1 MTPKL
6 RQLRALLAVA
16 QTGRV
21 AKAAVQLGV
30 SQPAVTRAI
39 QSLEDQIGVKL
50 FDRTRERMV
59 ATRLGTIVIDRA
71 ERAFDHLSGAD
82 GELSRLMRTAGREES
97 TQQLSR
103 FVSNHE
109 LNAVIMI
116 GDVHSVTSAAA
127 RLGVSQPAVNRSLRN
142 LEQRLGLRLFD
153 RTAQG
158 MIPTSGGE
166 ALIRRAKLA
175 LVEID
180 QAMEE
185 VANLGGH
192 ARGRVAIGVLPLSRV
207 YMVPMAVTRLLKEF
221 SEADIVIVDGVY
233 DQLLAD
239 LCNGDIDMIVGT
251 LRDPSPVEGIKSEK
265 LFEDGMVMAART
277 GHPIFDNDNITFEH
291 LKGLEWV
298 VPHTGVPLR
307 NQFNDLLRDNGV
319 DLPQHPIETGSI
331 SVTRTIAMGSDRLVA
346 VSRSQIHHEEK
357 YGLLKPLLLAT
368 NVPKRPIG
376 VVTRTDY
383 VPTPVVTTLLKYL
396 REVGQEIS
404 ASYE

>member
-1 MTPKL
+1 MIPKL

-21 AKAAVQLGV
+21 AKAAIGLNV

-39 QSLEDQIGVKL
+39 QSLENEIGVRL
-50 FDRTRERMV
+50 FDRTRDGMV
-59 ATRLGTIVIDRA
+59 PTRLGAIVVDRGT
-71 ERAFDHLSGAD
+71 RAFDHLIGAEA
-82 GELSRLMRTAGREES
+82 ELNRLIQSAGPES
-97 TQQLSR
+97 SAQQLSR

-116 GDVHSVTSAAA
+116 SDVHSVTSAAV

-158 MIPTSGGE
+158 MIPTLGGD

-175 LVEID
+175 LREIN
-180 QAMEE
+180 QGMEE
-185 VANLGGH
+185 IANIGGQ

-207 YMVPMAVTRLLKEF
+207 YMVPMAVTRLLKNF
-221 SEADIVIVDGVY
+221 PEADIIIVDAGY

-239 LCNGDIDMIVGT
+239 LCNGDIDLIVGT
-251 LRDPSPVEGIKSEK
+251 LRDPSPVEGITSEK
-265 LFEDGMVMAART
+265 FFENGMVIAART

-291 LKGLEWV
+291 LKGLEWI

-307 NQFNDLLRDNGV
+307 DQFNDLLKDNGV
-319 DLPQHPIETGSI
+319 EMPKHPIETGSI

-357 YGLLKPLLLAT
+357 YGLLKPLSLAT

-376 VVTRTDY
+376 AVTRTDY
-383 VPTPVVTTLLKYL
+383 VPTPAVTALLDHL
-396 REVGQEIS
+396 RAVGKEIS
-404 ASYE
+404 NSYE

>member
-21 AKAAVQLGV
+21 AKAAVRLNI

-39 QSLEDQIGVKL
+39 QSLEIEIGVTL

-59 ATRLGTIVIDRA
+59 PTRLGAVIVDRA
-71 ERAFDHLSGAD
+71 ERAFDHLISVEQ
-82 GELSRLMRTAGREES
+82 ELARLTRSTGHES
-97 TQQLSR
+97 TAQQLSR

-116 GDVHSVTSAAA
+116 GDVHSVTSAAV

-158 MIPTSGGE
+158 MIPTAAGE

-175 LVEID
+175 LVEIN
-180 QAMEE
+180 QGMEE
-185 VANLGGH
+185 IANISGH
-192 ARGRVAIGVLPLSRV
+192 ARGRVVIGVLPLSRV
-207 YMVPMAVTRLLKEF
+207 YMVPMAVTRLLKDF
-221 SEADIVIVDGVY
+221 PEADIVIVDGVY
-233 DQLLAD
+233 DQLLTD
-239 LCNGDIDMIVGT
+239 LCDGDIDMIVGT
-251 LRDPSPVEGIKSEK
+251 LREPSPIEGIVSESF
-265 LFEDGMVMAART
+265 FEDGMVIAART
-277 GHPIFDNDNITFEH
+277 GHPIFDNDIITFDH
-291 LKGLEWV
+291 LKGLEWI

-307 NQFNDLLRDNGV
+307 NQFINLLTENGV
-319 DLPQHPIETGSI
+319 TPPKHPIETGSI
-331 SVTRTIAMGSDRLVA
+331 SVARTIAMGSDRLVA

-357 YGLLKPLLLAT
+357 YGLLKPLSLAT

-376 VVTRTDY
+376 AVTRSDY
-383 VPTPVVTTLLKYL
+383 VPTPVVIALLDHL
-396 REVGQEIS
+396 REVGKEIS
-404 ASYE
+404 DTYE